1 MKKLFF
7 FLCLLLLVS
16 QVVLNAQTTPYV
28 SPADIANRNYY
39 INLPIFNRSGAVK
52 SSDGVEP
59 EKPDYLLL
67 HKVPTTRNF
76 ETDGKTIIGSNFESG
91 HVMGKITGIRG
102 NGELSN
108 RAWTMEVN
116 TSSNYNS
123 TTGSVIGYNE
133 SGNAVGKIISG
144 RLVTITIRDDDFI
157 ALEIPTNFA
166 LRDFSFTGYANNQI
180 FRILTF
186 DEIREM
192 EGQINSFPRLFDN
205 PNAPET
211 PKDRIDAV
219 TVHGSSIVS
228 NKERDY
234 YINLDIHNEFEKQN
248 PTTFNDVQD
257 GFNDYILLH
266 GKNISKDN
274 TAGDFYLQGRITGI
288 AATGGDYN
296 RISWN
301 RKWSVEINTG
311 SYRASTR
318 GSIISYNESTAN
330 NGALVSGRLVT
341 VIYQG
346 KPYLALEIP
355 SRFGLQGL
363 SFTGYAKNYRLTVV
377 NSEQIEKSS
386 GSILPFPKTR
396 ESEEEPE
403 EYLDPVTVHGPV
415 NTRYLV
421 VNEGATI
428 HTSQNKDGKIS
439 SIKVLPAENLG
450 REVSGVGL
458 KAVVHDSTDFG
469 QRGEELQSLQI
480 ESKELILNLNGAP
493 VGINIR
499 PSANLHTSGTVR
511 FDNINGG
518 GDAPGDLYYRS
529 ASGNLDRLSLVAD
542 TNMILSV
549 GAGVPIWK
557 KPDYSSI
564 DASKWVLS
572 GSRIYNK
579 NSGYVGVGTS
589 NPLTKMHI
597 NNGNKYGG
605 LLIQNKNGNNW
616 IADTVNGYNY
626 LRGTTLLADSGVGNV
641 GIGTSNPLAKLHI
654 DNGNQKGG
662 LYINNSNGNN
672 WIGNSSDGKNYLRGT
687 TILADS
693 LGGNVGVGITIPLTK
708 MHINNGNN
716 NGGLLIQ
723 NSNGNNWIG
732 STSNGYN
739 YLRGTTVLADNGGS
753 VGIGTVQLN
762 DTAYK
767 LFVENGIRTR
777 KVKVDV
783 DAWPDYVFEQPIQLS
798 LLDTIA
804 RFIAQNK
811 HLPNMPS
818 AKEVAKEGI
827 ELGTNQAALLKKIEE
842 LTLLMIE
849 QQKMILSQQQQIDG
863 LKHGL
868 NQLQHKE

>member
-16 QVVLNAQTTPYV
+16 QVVLKAQTTPYV
-28 SPADIANRNYY
+28 ATSNIAHRNYY
-39 INLPIFNRSGAVK
+39 INYPILMRNGDVFTPN
-52 SSDGVEP
+52 GVSP
-59 EKPDYLLL
+59 ESPNYLLL
-67 HKVPTTRNF
+67 HRIPNTGNF
-76 ETDGKTIIGSNFESG
+76 GIDAG

-102 NGELSN
+102 GEEKNN
-108 RAWTMEVN
+108 RAWTVEVN
-116 TSSNYNS
+116 TSSALN
-123 TTGSVIGYNE
+123 TTAGSVIGYNE
-133 SGNAVGKIISG
+133 SSDVQGKVISG
-144 RLVTITIRDDDFI
+144 RLVAIQTNNRNGDFL
-157 ALEIPTNFA
+157 ALEIPTNYSLF
-166 LRDFSFTGYANNQI
+166 DFSFTGYAQNQN
-180 FRILTF
+180 FQILTF
-186 DEIREM
+186 DEVRAIYGE
-192 EGQINSFPRLFDN
+192 IIPFPRIFDN
-205 PNAPET
+205 PFSTET
-211 PKDRIDAV
+211 PIDRLDAV
-219 TVHGSSIVS
+219 TIHGSSIVS

-248 PTTFNDVQD
+248 PTTFNDVQ
-257 GFNDYILLH
+257 GGMKDYILLH
-266 GKNISKDN
+266 EKNVDVRNNIKDY
-274 TAGDFYLQGRITGI
+274 YLQGRITAI
-288 AATGGDYN
+288 AATGEQYN
-296 RISWN
+296 DHNWN
-301 RKWSVEINTG
+301 RKWSIEVNTG
-311 SYRASTR
+311 SFKGSTR
-318 GSIISYNESTAN
+318 GSVIGYNESTAD
-330 NGALVSGRLVT
+330 NGSLVSGQLVT
-341 VIYQG
+341 VNYQN
-346 KPYLALEIP
+346 KKYLAIEIP

-377 NSEQIEKSS
+377 NSEQIDQSS

-421 VNEGATI
+421 VNEGAII
-428 HTSQNKDGKIS
+428 HTSKNNDGKIS
-439 SIKVLPAENLG
+439 SIKVLPAESLG
-450 REVSGVGL
+450 SGINGVGL
-458 KAVVHDSTDFG
+458 KALVHDSTDFKNLNG
-469 QRGEELQSLQI
+469 SETIQNLQI
-480 ESKELILNLNGAP
+480 ESKELTLNLNSGGS
-493 VGINIR
+493 VGINIV
-499 PSANLHTSGTVR
+499 PQAKFHTSGTVR
-511 FDNINGG
+511 FDNINGT
-518 GDAPGDLYYRS
+518 GDESGDLYYRS
-529 ASGNLDRLSLVAD
+529 ASGNLDRLPIATD
-542 TNMILSV
+542 TSMILSV
-549 GAGVPIWK
+549 GVGVPIWK
-557 KPDYSSI
+557 KPNFSSI
-564 DASKWVLS
+564 DTSKWVLS
-572 GSRIYNK
+572 GNDIYNK
-579 NSGYVGVGTS
+579 NSGNVGVGTS

-597 NNGNKYGG
+597 NNSNKYGG

-654 DNGNQKGG
+654 DNGNQMGG

-672 WIGNSSDGKNYLRGT
+672 WIGNSIDGKNYLRGT

-708 MHINNGNN
+708 MHINNGNE

-739 YLRGTTVLADNGGS
+739 YLRGTTVLADSGGS
-753 VGIGTVQLN
+753 VGIGTIQLN

-783 DAWPDYVFEQPIQLS
+783 DAWPDYVFDQPIQLS

-804 RFIAQNK
+804 RFIAKNK

-849 QQKMILSQQQQIDG
+849 QQKLIQSQEQRLGALEAAQNR
-863 LKHGL
+863 KPS
-868 NQLQHKE
+868 K